1 LQTRLKRVTNAAV
14 AFVVFTQPM
23 RIPANISAMDS
34 GVMGIKVIPGPDSE
48 DKYLKIL
55 KWKVI
60 GKL

>member
-1 LQTRLKRVTNAAV
+1 
-14 AFVVFTQPM
+14 M

-34 GVMGIKVIPGPDSE
+34 GVMAIRVIPGPDSE

-60 GKL
+60 GK